1 MIFGAI
7 LGSPNRSKLSWN
19 LIKKDAPSWIDN
31 LSLVEASGGAFGLD
45 FGLDFGLILGSI
57 WGSRAP
63 YAIFAE
69 IGTAPQREHDFR
81 GSGGVKKEPQMAPKA
96 AVSDNLAPRA
106 TWEPL
111 GLDFGSF
118 WGPF

>member
-1 MIFGAI
+1 MILGVI
-7 LGSPNRSKLSWN
+7 LGSQNRSNLSWN
-19 LIKKDAPSWIDN
+19 SIQKNAPSWIDK

-45 FGLDFGLILGSI
+45 FGLILGSI
-57 WGSRAP
+57 LGSRAP
-63 YAIFAE
+63 YAIFAK

-81 GSGGVKKEPQMAPKA
+81 GSGGVKKEPQMAPKP

-111 GLDFGSF
+111 GLDFGQF